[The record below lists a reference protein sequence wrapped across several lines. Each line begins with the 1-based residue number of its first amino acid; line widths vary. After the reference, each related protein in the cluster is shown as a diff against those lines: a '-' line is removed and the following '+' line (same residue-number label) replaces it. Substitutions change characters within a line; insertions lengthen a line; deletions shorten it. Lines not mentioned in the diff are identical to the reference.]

1 MSTPAMRWTRTA
13 TVLVVML
20 TLGLLMAW
28 FSTHRPARLVPIP
41 TVLQVSGST
50 EGRSADTAGHLPFGA
65 AGSVTGLTPGSTSTL
80 QVTISNPSTVDY
92 RIVSLTATPV
102 DATNQ
107 CKAAGNTTITGYDSS
122 IPGTAV
128 HVVARGS
135 TISVPLTVTFV
146 SSGADQGSCRDVTFP
161 LRFSGTA
168 TPGQGGTP

>member
-13 TVLVVML
+13 SFLVVML

-28 FSTHRPARLVPIP
+28 FSTHRSARLVPIG
-41 TVLQVSGST
+41 TVLEVNGST

-80 QVTISNPSTVDY
+80 QVTVSNPSTLDY
-92 RIVSLTATPV
+92 RIVDLTATPL

-107 CKAAGNTTITGYDSS
+107 CKAADNIMVTGYDSS
-122 IPGTAV
+122 IPGSAV

-135 TISVPLTVTFV
+135 TITVPLTVTFV
-146 SSGADQGSCRDVTFP
+146 ITATDQGTCRNVTFP

-168 TPGQGGTP
+168 TPGQEGTP